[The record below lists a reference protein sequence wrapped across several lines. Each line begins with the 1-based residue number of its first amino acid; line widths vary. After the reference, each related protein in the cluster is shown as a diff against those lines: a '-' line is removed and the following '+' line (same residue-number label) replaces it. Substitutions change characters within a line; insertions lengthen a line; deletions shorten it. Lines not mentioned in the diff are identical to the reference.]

1 MYAYPVRNMDMESTT
16 YSETVQAAGVAV
28 DENTFLRR
36 TYLHLLGAV
45 VAFVGV
51 EVLLFQS
58 GIAQALAPVM
68 SSNWLIVLGGFMLLG
83 FVTRYF
89 TNKRSSLSMQYVEMG
104 VTILLQALIFIP
116 LLVYAVYFTD
126 TSVLS
131 SAVAVTLTI
140 FTVMTAVVAYTGK
153 DFSFMGPFLAVL
165 GIAALIA
172 IVGSILFGVTLGFY
186 FSLAMVVFA
195 AAVVLY
201 ETSKIQHT
209 YGRDEHVSAATG
221 LFASVALLFYY
232 VLMTFVS
239 RD

>member
-1 MYAYPVRNMDMESTT
+1 MYAYLLNNTYMESRTFDQT
-16 YSETVQAAGVAV
+16 MQTVSVAV
-28 DENTFLRR
+28 DENTFLKR

-45 VAFVGV
+45 AAFVGI
-51 EVLLFQS
+51 EILFFQS
-58 GIAQALAPVM
+58 GIAQTLAPVM
-68 SSNWLIVLGGFMLLG
+68 SSNWLVVLGGFMLLG

-89 TNKRSSLSMQYVEMG
+89 TNKRSSVSMQYVEMG
-104 VTILLQALIFIP
+104 VTILLQAVIFIP

-126 TSVLS
+126 ASVLS

-153 DFSFMGPFLAVL
+153 DFSFLGPFLAVL

-172 IVGSILFGVTLGFY
+172 IVGSILFSVTLGFY